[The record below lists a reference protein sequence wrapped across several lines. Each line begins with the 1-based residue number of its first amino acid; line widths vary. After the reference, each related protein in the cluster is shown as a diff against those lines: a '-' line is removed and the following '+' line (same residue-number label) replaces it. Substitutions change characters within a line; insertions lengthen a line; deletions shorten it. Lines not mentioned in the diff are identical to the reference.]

1 MANLEGKLGDAE
13 VRLTQVETVIST
25 RDKEIVDLKIVM
37 VQSEDKCYNMGFANT
52 KSSSKLIMLD
62 SWRHG
67 FREGWMA
74 AVNALGLLE
83 DSIFRDPNKIPY
95 LEPLHP
101 PPVQDPA

>member
-25 RDKEIVDLKIVM
+25 RDKEIVDLKIVV
-37 VQSEDKCYNMGFANT
+37 VQSEDKCYNMGFAKT

-74 AVNALGLLE
+74 VVNALGLLE